1 MPELPA
7 DPAARARQV
16 LAGYPAKTIDAAV
29 EFVTDRSPAALDRVV
44 YGVIA
49 FHLPKPEQRSLD
61 LATLPGSTK
70 LAADLSF
77 DSLAV
82 VEVNFLLSDLLSINL
97 SDAELQSLVTIDDL
111 RMVLRKNLGLAVEL

>member
-1 MPELPA
+1 MPDLPA

-16 LAGYPAKTIDAAV
+16 LAGYPAQTVDAAV
-29 EFVTDRSPAALDRVV
+29 EFVTTRSPEALDRVV

-49 FHLPKPEQRSLD
+49 FHLPNPELRSKD
-61 LATLPGSTK
+61 LSAMPGSTR

-82 VEVNFLLSDLLSINL
+82 VEVNFLLSDLLGINL

-111 RMVLRKNLGLAVEL
+111 RLLLRKNLGLETKL